1 MILLISTADKTCH
14 FALADDQTYKITK
27 RHSWLA
33 ERRLAQELL
42 SQLESFLSVDNQTL
56 TSLTGIVVFRGPGSY
71 TGLRIGITVCN
82 ALADSLNIPIC
93 GETGEQWEGAGLNRL
108 SAEVSDRIVLPEYGA
123 DPHITTARK

>member
-14 FALADDQTYKITK
+14 FALADDQTYKVTK

-42 SQLESFLSVDNQTL
+42 SQLEAFLSENGQML

-71 TGLRIGITVCN
+71 TGLRIGATVCN
-82 ALADSLNIPIC
+82 ALAESLGIPIC
-93 GETGEQWEGAGLNRL
+93 GETGEQWESTGLKRL
-108 SAEVSDRIVLPEYGA
+108 SNEVNDRIVLPEYGS